1 METLYSG
8 IRTKFHGKCAS
19 DKFFLKIG
27 FMHLLELRPNQNN
40 LIQGRTGHFSLSSL
54 SLAKGSQLPIVTCI
68 LTAIIDLLTLTYK
81 PDLDWQGEPPRRIYR
96 SRVISFQSNRTTHTH
111 THTHRSIALLG
122 PPKWSVKQSYRCC
135 VYSGRWAVTAGCSA
149 AQVSSDV
156 RWSVSK

>member
-111 THTHRSIALLG
+111 THTQVDRATRTTKVVSKAIVSLLR
-122 PPKWSVKQSYRCC
+122 VQ
-135 VYSGRWAVTAGCSA
+135 WAVGGDSRVLCCTG
-149 AQVSSDV
+149 QQ
-156 RWSVSK
+156 